1 MNIYDIAKR
10 AGVSI
15 ATVSRVLNHSPNVSQ
30 KTRERV
36 EAVMKES
43 NYTPNV
49 FARGLGL
56 NSMKMIGV
64 LCTDVSDIF
73 YAQAVS
79 IIENNLRREGYH
91 AILCCTGSEMKSK
104 KKSIELLLSKRVDAI
119 ILVGSA
125 FQEQFDHSHIE
136 AAAKKVPVIIINGLI
151 ELPNTYCILC
161 DEYKAVFQTVSSML
175 SGGCRKILYLYDTQT
190 YSGMKKLMGYQDA
203 CGAFGIPY
211 EQQIIQ
217 KVPKNLESV
226 TQIVLESRDEEGRF
240 PFDGVMA
247 SEDLLAIGALK
258 ALKGKKIPV
267 VGINNSVLAECS
279 TPALS
284 SIDNM
289 LLSLCTTSVQ
299 ILSQIFE
306 DYTVPQKISYNAKLI
321 ERESFHP
328 REVNSPVLTA
338 D

>member
-1 MNIYDIAKR
+1 MNIYDVAKR

-15 ATVSRVLNHSPNVSQ
+15 ATVSRVLNHSPNVSS

-43 NYTPNV
+43 HYTPNV

-79 IIENNLRREGYH
+79 VIEKNLRREGYH
-91 AILCCTGSEMKSK
+91 AILCCTGNEIKNK
-104 KKSIELLLSKRVDAI
+104 KKSIDLLLSKRVDAL

-136 AAAKKVPVIIINGLI
+136 AAAKKVPVIVINGLI

-161 DEYKAVFQTVSSML
+161 DEYKAVFQSVSSMIAQ
-175 SGGCRKILYLYDTQT
+175 GCRKILYLYDTRT
-190 YSGMKKLMGYQDA
+190 YSGMKKLSGYQDA
-203 CGAFGIPY
+203 CASFGISY

-217 KVPKNLESV
+217 KVPKNIESV
-226 TQIVLESRDEEGRF
+226 TQIVSESMDEKGNF
-240 PFDGVMA
+240 PFDGIMA

-258 ALKGKKIPV
+258 ALNGKKIPV
-267 VGINNSVLAECS
+267 VGINNSILAECS
-279 TPALS
+279 TPSLT

-299 ILSQIFE
+299 ILTQIFE
-306 DYTVPQKISYNAKLI
+306 EYTVPQKISFSAKLV
-321 ERESFHP
+321 ERETFHP
-328 REVNSPVLTA
+328 SDDNCN
-338 D
+338 